1 MWIVCLNVLAD
12 PPPPKKKKRKKE
24 LIYSNYGL
32 KCLIFELK

>member
-12 PPPPKKKKRKKE
+12 PPTPPKKRKKE